1 MTSEIQQQQQQL
13 DTPVA
18 PEAATGVT
26 IHRTRH
32 LVGRSGTRCQELQH
46 PNLLL
51 LVTYFLSELN
61 FFHFVLCRILAKI
74 LLSSLAIYF
83 L

>member
-1 MTSEIQQQQQQL
+1 MTSEIQQQQL

-26 IHRTRH
+26 IRRTRH

-46 PNLLL
+46 PILLL
-51 LVTYFLSELN
+51 CVAHFLSEFN
-61 FFHFVLCRILAKI
+61 FYFVLRGNLVENDCI
-74 LLSSLAIYF
+74 
-83 L
+83 